1 MSRLVHIEVQPP
13 GKSFTGAG
21 VYDCGFPA
29 DGEYVLVEEGIGSSF
44 PSRITCDAL
53 RGAYYTYVRYCISGA
68 AASGLLAK
76 KAVMNVESWNAGAYV
91 IKIEDIGVGS
101 IFSIRKGIGCNPE
114 GLPDS
119 GGSLAEMGKV

>member
-44 PSRITCDAL
+44 PSRIYRDAL
-53 RGAYYTYVRYCISGA
+53 RGAYYTYVRALYQRRSGIRFV
-68 AASGLLAK
+68 GK

-91 IKIEDIGVGS
+91 IKIEDIGGRINFLNS
-101 IFSIRKGIGCNPE
+101 KRDR
-114 GLPDS
+114 L
-119 GGSLAEMGKV
+119 